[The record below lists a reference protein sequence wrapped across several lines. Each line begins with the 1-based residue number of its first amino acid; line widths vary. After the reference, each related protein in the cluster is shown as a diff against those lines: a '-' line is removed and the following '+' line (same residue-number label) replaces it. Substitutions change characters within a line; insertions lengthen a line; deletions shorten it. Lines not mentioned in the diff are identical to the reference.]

1 MLNIGKCRSCGFVVH
16 HTSTPD
22 FKALMNGHL
31 SRSHPS
37 EDFDFPLQVTM
48 TDYKALF
55 LIVRVTNKEETVVV
69 LRVLQNR
76 GYWVAIRN
84 HPELQNILVSG
95 LGNGEFKLSLKSE
108 RD

>member
-1 MLNIGKCRSCGFVVH
+1 MLNVGKCRSCGFVVH
-16 HTSTPD
+16 HLSTPD

-37 EDFDFPLQVTM
+37 EAFDFPLHVTM
-48 TDYKALF
+48 TDFKALF
-55 LIVRVTNKEETVVV
+55 IIVRVTKEEEIEGT

-84 HPELQNILVSG
+84 HPQLQNILVSG
-95 LGNGEFKLSLKSE
+95 LGIGELKPF
-108 RD
+108 

>member
-1 MLNIGKCRSCGFVVH
+1 
-16 HTSTPD
+16 
-22 FKALMNGHL
+22 MNGHL

-37 EDFDFPLQVTM
+37 EAFDFPLHVTM
-48 TDYKALF
+48 KDYKALF
-55 LIVRVTNKEETVVV
+55 SVVRVTDKEETVGV

-84 HPELQNILVSG
+84 HPQLQNILVSG
-95 LGNGEFKLSLKSE
+95 LGNGEFKLFLKSE